1 MLIEVIMYDP
11 HSEVDFGPAI
21 VNLNNVLKIVP
32 YSYEGFSTIEFTN
45 GETLTIKNL
54 YKDIRKELI
63 EDETRNICQT
73 N

>member
-1 MLIEVIMYDP
+1 MFIEVTLFDP
-11 HSEVDFGPAI
+11 HAEVDYGPAVI
-21 VNLNNVLKIVP
+21 NLNNVLKIVP
-32 YSYEGFSTIEFTN
+32 YNYKGFSTIEFTN

-63 EDETRNICQT
+63 EDETGNVCQT